1 MANELTVNPF
11 KNGTEVVPS
20 SMSSALVEVE
30 KSRAVQE
37 TQAAMVIAKKFPRN
51 QIEAMDRILNTCT
64 RQSLAEHALYSYARG
79 GTSITGP
86 SIRLA
91 EAIAQNWG
99 NIQFGIRELEQGD
112 RVSTVE
118 AFAWDLETNT
128 KQVKIFQVAHK
139 RYTKKGSYVLEDPRD
154 IYEMVANQGARRLRA
169 CILGVI
175 PGDVIEAAVKQC
187 DATLKVKADVTPERI
202 AGIVEKFGE
211 YGVTKTQIEAR
222 IQRRVDAITPA
233 QMVSLGKVYNSLK
246 DGMSVAADWFTPEEG
261 TTATPERYPNEKPAP
276 KKGVDALRE
285 KLSKPEPKEKKPE
298 PKKTFTPPTEPA
310 DPGPPPSAY
319 EGDQIDAM
327 TRFNFVS
334 QGDPDR
340 LLEALEASGVDKD
353 PETEDEARIVME
365 AYDNINKKGGKH

>member
-1 MANELTVNPF
+1 MNELTVNPF
-11 KNGTEVVPS
+11 KNGTEIVPS

-64 RQSLAEHALYSYARG
+64 RQSLAEHALYSYAKG
-79 GTSITGP
+79 GTAITGP

-128 KQVKIFQVAHK
+128 KQVKIFQVPHK
-139 RYTKKGSYVLEDPRD
+139 RYTKKGSYALEDPRD

-211 YGVTKTQIEAR
+211 YGVTKNQIEAR

-246 DGMSVAADWFTPEEG
+246 DGMSVAADWFTIEEG
-261 TTATPERYPNEKPAP
+261 TILPANGKPTEAAPP
-276 KKGVDALRE
+276 KKGGVDALKE
-285 KLSKPEPKEKKPE
+285 KLTKGKPPAPAPPVSEKKEPQAPEPDEMVSPLV
-298 PKKTFTPPTEPA
+298 
-310 DPGPPPSAY
+310 
-319 EGDQIDAM
+319 
-327 TRFNFVS
+327 RFNFIS
-334 QGDPDR
+334 QGDPDG
-340 LLEALEASGVDKD
+340 LLDAIERSGVTRD
-353 PETEDEARIVME
+353 PETDEDAVMVLDV
-365 AYDNINKKGGKH
+365 YDKLKGGK